1 MSIGRKDVICLLS
14 AIAMVRCVAAGE
26 SASELVTPP
35 PRAQSTF
42 VAYPERISLGHR
54 LDSQDIVVQLRLPDG
69 STQDVSDLASKEFAQ
84 AGIAHLNQGYVEPI
98 SNGKTLLRIKYE
110 GNSCEIPI
118 EVTHFDDPVKLRFRT
133 DVLPI
138 LTKAGCN
145 TGKCHGSASGKDG
158 FRLSLFG
165 YDPAGDHYRIT
176 REISGRRINLA
187 SPADCL
193 LIQKAIGEVNHTGGQ
208 CIEPDSSHYRTL
220 ISWLSAGAVSDPE
233 ETPRPVRIE
242 VYPKRAVFRQKANEQ
257 KLLVMAHYSDGTD
270 RDVTDLSVFISN
282 NDSAA
287 KVSSDGVI
295 SGNGSGTAFI
305 MARFDQFTEGTAVV
319 VRPGTDFQ
327 FSESL
332 PNNYIDEHVYANWRD
347 MHLSPSGLCDDE
359 TFMRRV
365 YIDLIGLLPGV
376 EERRSF
382 INDTLPGKRE
392 RLIDS
397 LIARD
402 EFLDLWV
409 MKWAE
414 TLQVRSTNGVS
425 SKGLLL
431 YDRWLRE
438 RVRSGVTID
447 RIVQEM
453 IPSTGGTFEN
463 PATSYYQTE
472 TTPQLL
478 AENVAQVFLGTR
490 IQCAQCHN
498 HPFDRWTMDDY
509 YGFASFFSQIGYKQA
524 QDPRELTIFNAGV
537 GEMRH
542 PVSGQVVNPKFLGT
556 EGPVL
561 AASDDVRRSLAE
573 WLTSKKNGDFARNT
587 ANIIWAH
594 FFGIGIVEPVDDI
607 RVSNPPSNPALF
619 NALGDRLAE
628 YDFDI
633 RKLVRDI
640 CCSRTYQLSTHRNQS
655 NEFDE
660 RHFSHGRIRRMRA
673 EVLLDCLNQVTG
685 TQDRFPNLPAGSRAV
700 QLADGRVQNY
710 FLTTFGRSTRQTACT
725 CEVKTTPTLSQALHL
740 LNGETT
746 SGKIDEGQV
755 IETLLQDRK
764 DPMLVAAELYERCL
778 SRSPT
783 QREVAAIQ
791 EKLGKSTD
799 ALSGLTDLFWA
810 LLNSNEFV
818 FNH

>member
-1 MSIGRKDVICLLS
+1 MFIGRNTVICLFLMNMIVPCHS
-14 AIAMVRCVAAGE
+14 AESVAGAE
-26 SASELVTPP
+26 EPAS
-35 PRAQSTF
+35 F
-42 VAYPERISLGHR
+42 VAYPERIFLSNHLE
-54 LDSQDIVVQLRLPDG
+54 SQEIVVQLRLPDG
-69 STQDVSDLASKEFAQ
+69 STQDVSDKARKEFAD
-84 AGIAHLNQGYVEPI
+84 AGIARLNEGYVEPI
-98 SNGKTLLRIKYE
+98 ANGKTSLRIEYD

-118 EVTHFDDPVKLRFRT
+118 DVSHFDDPVELRFRT

-138 LTKAGCN
+138 LTKSGCN

-165 YDPAGDHYRIT
+165 YDPVGDYYRIT

-187 SPADCL
+187 APSESL

-208 CIEPDSSHYRTL
+208 CIDPESGQYRTL
-220 ISWLSAGAVSDPE
+220 VNWLSAGAVKDPE

-242 VYPKRAVFRQKANEQ
+242 VYPRRAVFRQKADEQ
-257 KLLVMAHYSDGTD
+257 KLLVMAYYSDGTD

-287 KVSSDGVI
+287 KVSADGVVT
-295 SGNGSGTAFI
+295 GTGTGTAFI
-305 MARFDQFTEGTAVV
+305 MARFDQFTEGTSIV
-319 VRPGTDFQ
+319 VRPGTEFT
-327 FSESL
+327 FPKIS
-332 PNNYIDEHVYANWRD
+332 PHNFIDEHVHANWRD
-347 MHLSPSGLCDDE
+347 MHLLPSEICDDE
-359 TFMRRV
+359 TFLRRA

-376 EERRSF
+376 EERRQFVS
-382 INDTLPGKRE
+382 DSSPQKRE

-397 LIARD
+397 LIARE

-414 TLQVRSTNGVS
+414 TLQVRSSNGVS
-425 SKGLLL
+425 PKGLLL

-478 AENVAQVFLGTR
+478 AENVAQVFIGTR

-509 YGFASFFSQIGYKQA
+509 YGFAAFFSQIGYKQA
-524 QDPRELTIFNAGV
+524 QDPRELTIFNSGV

-542 PVSGQVVNPKFLGT
+542 PVSGQVVPPRFLGT
-556 EGPVL
+556 DAPLLTTE
-561 AASDDVRRSLAE
+561 DDVRRALAE
-573 WLTSKKNGDFARNT
+573 WLTSKTNAEFARNT
-587 ANIIWAH
+587 ANIVWAH

-640 CCSRTYQLSTHRNQS
+640 CVSRTYQLSTRRNPS

-700 QLADGRVQNY
+700 HLADGRVQNY

-746 SGKIDEGQV
+746 SGKIEEGQIV
-755 IETLLQDRK
+755 ETLLK
-764 DPMLVAAELYERCL
+764 DLEDPLAVAAELYERCL
-778 SRSPT
+778 GRTPT
-783 QREVAAIQ
+783 KRETAAIR
-791 EKLGKSTD
+791 EKLGQSAD